1 LKQVVSTARS
11 GLATLIPLAVL
22 TFATLLAFVNAWPNR
37 LVFDDKAFAGPRRA
51 AELDSWQ
58 YIFTHDVWAWT
69 GSTFGL
75 YRPLLLLQLSAETR
89 VFGAWLHGYHLS
101 NIFQHLVVTL
111 LLYGFLQFLLRSS
124 GVQSPT
130 SRFGALLASLVFAVH
145 PIHAEVVNSIFN
157 RSEMMVAALALSGLW
172 WLLYFLDRHPARA
185 WTGLAITYFLAMLCR
200 ETALVI
206 PGLAVILILMVRPG
220 DLATRVRKCLPV
232 LWLLL
237 PLVLYLLLRANAVA
251 NPHIEVPGLATPEPV
266 AAIEQAESDSVPEM
280 LNNIKLPDFETLLE
294 ASAALGTAFRVV
306 AWPHPLQL
314 MYGGFSSSELWAY
327 AALHLILIITAL
339 VLLKRRRYAFAAG
352 LAFFYLAMLPA
363 SRIIA
368 FGEDAG
374 SHFADRYAY
383 VPTIGLAIILAFAF
397 QAVSQR
403 ISPRALVRI
412 TLPVLLLLTGLT
424 WARNAEWRSDVAL
437 FGVEYERS
445 RPNAN
450 TLRWLTGAHVRA
462 RNFARVVQICD
473 DNQAKQEKYG
483 YSTYV
488 QSCATAYEHQR
499 RFEDAERAHLYAI
512 EYKSTRIAASMSLA
526 RFYLRHARPLDA
538 EKRFTAAIAWTT
550 DPADKALSTAEMII
564 SLNPNNREQAVIARG
579 YIEEALQLR
588 PGWLKAETM
597 LAAVEKA
604 LASSRDPLTG
614 KVPPG

>member
-1 LKQVVSTARS
+1 M
-11 GLATLIPLAVL
+11 ATLIPLAVL
-22 TFATLLAFVNAWPNR
+22 TFATLLAFVNAWPNK
-37 LVFDDKAFAGPRRA
+37 LVFDDKAFAGPGRA

-75 YRPLLLLQLSAETR
+75 YRPLLLLQLSVETG
-89 VFGAWLHGYHLS
+89 VFGAWLRGYHLS

-111 LLYGFLQFLLRSS
+111 LLYGFLQFLMRSS
-124 GVQSPT
+124 GVQSPA

-206 PGLAVILILMVRPG
+206 PGLAVILILMVKPG
-220 DLATRVRKCLPV
+220 EFAIRVRKCLPV
-232 LWLLL
+232 LWLIL
-237 PLVLYLLLRANAVA
+237 PLALYLFLRANAVA
-251 NPHIEVPGLATPEPV
+251 NPQIEVPGLATPEPV
-266 AAIEQAESDSVPEM
+266 AVIQQAEDNSVPGM
-280 LNNIKLPDFETLLE
+280 LSNLRLPDFETLLE
-294 ASAALGTAFRVV
+294 VSAALGTAFRVV

-314 MYGGFSSSELWAY
+314 MYDDASPTASWAY
-327 AALHLILIITAL
+327 AALHLILIMAAL
-339 VLLKRRRYAFAAG
+339 VQLHKRRYAFAAG

-363 SRIIA
+363 SRIVA
-368 FGEDAG
+368 FGEVDG
-374 SHFADRYAY
+374 SHFSDRYAY

-397 QAVSQR
+397 QAWSQR
-403 ISPRALVRI
+403 ISARVLIRL
-412 TLPVLLLLTGLT
+412 TLPVLLVLTGLT

-445 RPNAN
+445 KRNAN

-462 RNFARVVQICD
+462 RNFAQVVQICD
-473 DNQAKQEKYG
+473 DNRAQQEKYG
-483 YSTYV
+483 DSTYV

-512 EYKSTRIAASMSLA
+512 EHKSTRIAASMSLA
-526 RFYLRHARPLDA
+526 RFYIRHARPLDA

-550 DPADKALSTAEMII
+550 DPADKALNTAEMII
-564 SLNPNNREQAVIARG
+564 ALNPSNRDQAVIAKG
-579 YIEEALQLR
+579 YIEKALQLR
-588 PGWLKAETM
+588 PGWPKAETM

-604 LASSRDPLTG
+604 LATSRDPLTG

>member
-1 LKQVVSTARS
+1 
-11 GLATLIPLAVL
+11 
-22 TFATLLAFVNAWPNR
+22 
-37 LVFDDKAFAGPRRA
+37 
-51 AELDSWQ
+51 
-58 YIFTHDVWAWT
+58 
-69 GSTFGL
+69 
-75 YRPLLLLQLSAETR
+75 
-89 VFGAWLHGYHLS
+89 
-101 NIFQHLVVTL
+101 
-111 LLYGFLQFLLRSS
+111 
-124 GVQSPT
+124 
-130 SRFGALLASLVFAVH
+130 
-145 PIHAEVVNSIFN
+145 
-157 RSEMMVAALALSGLW
+157 MVATLALSGLW

-185 WTGLAITYFLAMLCR
+185 WAGLAITYFLAMLCR
-200 ETALVI
+200 ESALVI
-206 PGLAVILILMVRPG
+206 PGLAVILILMVKPG
-220 DLATRVRKCLPV
+220 ELAIRVRKCLPV

-237 PLVLYLLLRANAVA
+237 PLALYLLLRANALV
-251 NPHIEVPGLATPEPV
+251 NPEIVPRLAAPEPV
-266 AAIEQAESDSVPEM
+266 AAMQQAEGNSTPEM
-280 LNNIKLPDFETLLE
+280 PSNFTLPDFESLLKV
-294 ASAALGTAFRVV
+294 SAALGTAFKVV

-314 MYGGFSSSELWAY
+314 LYAGFSSAELWVY
-327 AALHLILIITAL
+327 AALHLILIIMAL
-339 VLLKRRRYAFAAG
+339 VQLKRKRYAFAAG
-352 LAFFYLAMLPA
+352 LTFFYLAMLPA
-363 SRIIA
+363 SRIIS
-368 FGEDAG
+368 FGGDD
-374 SHFADRYAY
+374 SPHFADRYAY

-397 QAVSQR
+397 HAWSQR
-403 ISPRALVRI
+403 ISARALLRI

-499 RFEDAERAHLYAI
+499 RFEDAERAHLHAI

-564 SLNPNNREQAVIARG
+564 SLNPNNREQAVIAKG

-588 PGWLKAETM
+588 PGWPKAETM
-597 LAAVEKA
+597 LAAVEMA
-604 LASSRDPLTG
+604 LASSRDPLNGT
-614 KVPPG
+614 VPPG